1 MRRVL
6 SVLLVLLAAAAVA
19 VRWLGDR
26 TVQPPED
33 LPPPVWALEPRYTVA
48 SDFSRGAAAV
58 KYPDGTC
65 ALIAPDG
72 EDLWGKRFTVLQ
84 FPRAGQKLFVDLFPV
99 AREGQGEYYRVDL
112 DGSPIPETS
121 PAVTWIDPFAFTG
134 TDLACA
140 TAENGLMGILD
151 RKGQWFLPPEYDSIY
166 RTSGKQFRIGWDSER
181 DRSGFLSKDGTVI
194 YVQNAWKIYD
204 FQEDGYALVEI
215 MDRKDA
221 LRPFYNFID
230 QDGNYLL
237 KKTVAD
243 QEPILSE
250 GIIAYAE
257 GDLWGFQDLSGNVLI
272 PPTYAQAG
280 GFHEGL
286 AAVTNEKGEIG
297 YVATDGTLRIPFQ
310 KLQLSGLF
318 YDGFAFF
325 TDSLS
330 LTGLMD
336 CEGHWAVPARY
347 EHAYHDKESG
357 LWLFSYDISDSLE
370 DVFFPED
377 EVLVRNL
384 KLVKDEHPDY
394 VVAYKGRYA
403 VLVRVENGK
412 AKLSRF
418 DYLESF
424 SQGLAV
430 ASVNDLY
437 GYVDIDGQWVI
448 APRFESAQPF
458 SEGLAAVCQGGLW
471 GYIALPEGIGQ

>member
-26 TVQPPED
+26 TVQPPEN
-33 LPPPVWALEPRYTVA
+33 LAPPVWALEPRYTVV
-48 SDFSRGAAAV
+48 SDFSHGAAAV

-84 FPRAGQKLFVDLFPV
+84 FPQAGQKLFVDLFPV
-99 AREGQGEYYRVDL
+99 VQEGQGEYYRIDL

-140 TAENGLMGILD
+140 TAENGRMGVLD
-151 RKGQWFLPPEYDSIY
+151 IKAQWFLPPEYDTTY
-166 RTSGKQFRIGWDSER
+166 CTSGNQIRVYIDENTL
-181 DRSGFLSKDGTVI
+181 GFLREDGTV
-194 YVQNAWKIYD
+194 VPVPGAVKIHD
-204 FQEDGYALVEI
+204 FQEDGYALVSLVNE
-215 MDRKDA
+215 KDPYRGR
-221 LRPFYNFID
+221 LYNFID
-230 QDGNYLL
+230 QDGNFLL
-237 KKTVAD
+237 TKSLMD
-243 QEPILSE
+243 HEPILSE

-272 PPTYAQAG
+272 PPTYARAG
-280 GFHEGL
+280 AFHEGL

-297 YVATDGTLRIPFQ
+297 YVTINGTLQIPFQ

-336 CEGHWAVPARY
+336 REGHWAVPARY

-370 DVFFPED
+370 DVFFPE
-377 EVLVRNL
+377 EGVLVRNL
-384 KLVKDEHPDY
+384 KQVEDMHSDY
-394 VVAYKGRYA
+394 FVARKGSDA
-403 VLVRVENGK
+403 VLVRTQGGK
-412 AKLSRF
+412 AQLYRF

-430 ASVNDLY
+430 ARADGLY
-437 GYVDIDGQWVI
+437 GYVDTDGQWVI
-448 APRFESAQPF
+448 APQFESAQPF
-458 SEGLAAVCQGGLW
+458 SEGLAAVCQGGLR
-471 GYIALPEGIGQ
+471 GYIALPEEIGQ

>member
-26 TVQPPED
+26 TVQPPEN
-33 LPPPVWALEPRYTVA
+33 LAPPVWALEPQYTVA

-72 EDLWGKRFTVLQ
+72 EDLWDKRFTVLQ

-134 TDLACA
+134 MDLACA
-140 TAENGLMGILD
+140 TAENGRMGVLD
-151 RKGQWFLPPEYDSIY
+151 IKAQWFLPPEYDTTY
-166 RTSGKQFRIGWDSER
+166 CTSGNQIRVYIDENTL
-181 DRSGFLSKDGTVI
+181 GFLREDGTV
-194 YVQNAWKIYD
+194 VPVPGAVKIHD
-204 FQEDGYALVEI
+204 FQEDGYALVSLVNE
-215 MDRKDA
+215 KDPYRGR
-221 LRPFYNFID
+221 LYNFID
-230 QDGNYLL
+230 QDGNFLL
-237 KKTVAD
+237 TKSLMD
-243 QEPILSE
+243 HEPILSE

-272 PPTYAQAG
+272 PPTYARAG
-280 GFHEGL
+280 AFHEGL

-297 YVATDGTLRIPFQ
+297 YVTINGTLQIPFQ

-336 CEGHWAVPARY
+336 REGHWAVPARY

-403 VLVRVENGK
+403 VLVRVEDGK

-448 APRFESAQPF
+448 APQFEAAQPF

>member
-1 MRRVL
+1 M
-6 SVLLVLLAAAAVA
+6 
-19 VRWLGDR
+19 
-26 TVQPPED
+26 
-33 LPPPVWALEPRYTVA
+33 
-48 SDFSRGAAAV
+48 
-58 KYPDGTC
+58 
-65 ALIAPDG
+65 
-72 EDLWGKRFTVLQ
+72 
-84 FPRAGQKLFVDLFPV
+84 
-99 AREGQGEYYRVDL
+99 
-112 DGSPIPETS
+112 
-121 PAVTWIDPFAFTG
+121 
-134 TDLACA
+134 
-140 TAENGLMGILD
+140 
-151 RKGQWFLPPEYDSIY
+151 
-166 RTSGKQFRIGWDSER
+166 
-181 DRSGFLSKDGTVI
+181 
-194 YVQNAWKIYD
+194 
-204 FQEDGYALVEI
+204 
-215 MDRKDA
+215 
-221 LRPFYNFID
+221 
-230 QDGNYLL
+230 
-237 KKTVAD
+237 AD

-336 CEGHWAVPARY
+336 REGHWVVPARY

-370 DVFFPED
+370 DVFFPE
-377 EVLVRNL
+377 EGVLVRNL
-384 KLVKDEHPDY
+384 KQVEDMHSDY
-394 VVAYKGRYA
+394 FVARKGSDA
-403 VLVRVENGK
+403 ILVRTQGGK
-412 AKLSRF
+412 AQLYRF

-430 ASVNDLY
+430 ARADGLY

-458 SEGLAAVCQGGLW
+458 SEGLAAVCQDGLW

>member
-1 MRRVL
+1 MRRAL

-19 VRWLGDR
+19 IRWLGDR
-26 TVQPPED
+26 TVQPAEN
-33 LPPPVWALEPRYTVA
+33 LAPPVWALEPQYTVA

-65 ALIAPDG
+65 ALISPDG
-72 EDLWGKRFTVLQ
+72 EDLWDKRFTVLQ
-84 FPRAGQKLFVDLFPV
+84 FPRAGQKLFVDLFPIV
-99 AREGQGEYYRVDL
+99 QEGQGEYYRIDL

-134 TDLACA
+134 MDLACA
-140 TAENGLMGILD
+140 TAENGRMGVLD
-151 RKGQWFLPPEYDSIY
+151 IKAQWFLPPEYDTTY
-166 RTSGKQFRIGWDSER
+166 CTSGNQIRVYIDENTL
-181 DRSGFLSKDGTVI
+181 GFLREDGTV
-194 YVQNAWKIYD
+194 VPVPGAVKIHD
-204 FQEDGYALVEI
+204 FQEDGYALVSLVNE
-215 MDRKDA
+215 KDPYRGR
-221 LRPFYNFID
+221 LYNFID
-230 QDGNYLL
+230 QDGNFLL
-237 KKTVAD
+237 TKSLMD
-243 QEPILSE
+243 HEPILSE

-272 PPTYAQAG
+272 PPTYARAG
-280 GFHEGL
+280 AFHEGL

-297 YVATDGTLRIPFQ
+297 YVTINGTLQIPFQ

-336 CEGHWAVPARY
+336 REGHWVVPARY

-370 DVFFPED
+370 DVFFPE
-377 EVLVRNL
+377 EGVLVRNL
-384 KLVKDEHPDY
+384 KQVEDMHSDY
-394 VVAYKGRYA
+394 FVARKGSDA
-403 VLVRVENGK
+403 ILVRTQGGK
-412 AKLSRF
+412 AQLYRF

-430 ASVNDLY
+430 ARADGLY

-448 APRFESAQPF
+448 APQFESAQPF
-458 SEGLAAVCQGGLW
+458 SEGLAAVCQDGLW
-471 GYIALPEGIGQ
+471 GYIALP

>member
-26 TVQPPED
+26 TVQPPEN
-33 LPPPVWALEPRYTVA
+33 LAPPVWALEPQYTVA

-65 ALIAPDG
+65 ALIAPDR

-134 TDLACA
+134 MDLACA
-140 TAENGLMGILD
+140 TAENGRMGVLD
-151 RKGQWFLPPEYDSIY
+151 IKAQWFLPPEYDTTY
-166 RTSGKQFRIGWDSER
+166 CTSGNQIRVYIDENTL
-181 DRSGFLSKDGTVI
+181 GFLREDGTV
-194 YVQNAWKIYD
+194 VPVPGAVKIHD
-204 FQEDGYALVEI
+204 FQEDGYALVSLVNE
-215 MDRKDA
+215 KDPYRGR
-221 LRPFYNFID
+221 LYNFID
-230 QDGNYLL
+230 QDGNFLL
-237 KKTVAD
+237 TKSLMD

-250 GIIAYAE
+250 GIIAYVE

-336 CEGHWAVPARY
+336 REGHWAVPARY

-403 VLVRVENGK
+403 VLVRVEDGK

>member
-33 LPPPVWALEPRYTVA
+33 LPPPVWALEPQYTVA

-72 EDLWGKRFTVLQ
+72 EDLCDKRFTVLQ

-166 RTSGKQFRIGWDSER
+166 RTSGKQIRIGWDSER

-257 GDLWGFQDLSGNVLI
+257 GGLWGFQDLSGNVLI
-272 PPTYAQAG
+272 PPTYARAG

-297 YVATDGTLRIPFQ
+297 YVTINGTLRIPFQ
-310 KLQLSGLF
+310 KLQLGDSF
-318 YDGFAFF
+318 YGDYASIV
-325 TDSLS
+325 DV
-330 LTGLMD
+330 TGLEGLID
-336 CEGHWAVPARY
+336 QNGHWAVPPRY
-347 EHAYHDKESG
+347 NSAYHDSDSG
-357 LWLFSYDISDSLE
+357 LWKFDYQTGGDLVDI
-370 DVFFPED
+370 FFPED
-377 EVLVRNL
+377 EILVRKLTLVNDLHPDYFVAHKGDYYVLVRIQG
-384 KLVKDEHPDY
+384 E
-394 VVAYKGRYA
+394 
-403 VLVRVENGK
+403 K
-412 AKLSRF
+412 AQLYRF

-430 ASVNDLY
+430 ARADGLY

-458 SEGLAAVCQGGLW
+458 SEGLAAVCQDGLW

>member
-33 LPPPVWALEPRYTVA
+33 LPPPVWALEPQYTVA

-99 AREGQGEYYRVDL
+99 AREGQGEYYRIDL

-134 TDLACA
+134 MDLACA
-140 TAENGLMGILD
+140 TAENGRMGVLD
-151 RKGQWFLPPEYDSIY
+151 IKAQWFLPPEYDTTY
-166 RTSGKQFRIGWDSER
+166 CTSGNQIRVYIDENTL
-181 DRSGFLSKDGTVI
+181 GFLREDGTV
-194 YVQNAWKIYD
+194 VPVPGAVKIHD
-204 FQEDGYALVEI
+204 FQEDGYALVSLVNE
-215 MDRKDA
+215 KDPYRGR
-221 LRPFYNFID
+221 LYNFID
-230 QDGNYLL
+230 QDGNFLL
-237 KKTVAD
+237 TKSLMD
-243 QEPILSE
+243 HEPILSE

-297 YVATDGTLRIPFQ
+297 YVTINGTLRIPFQ
-310 KLQLSGLF
+310 KLQLGDSF
-318 YDGFAFF
+318 YGDYASIV
-325 TDSLS
+325 DV
-330 LTGLMD
+330 TGLEGLID
-336 CEGHWAVPARY
+336 QNGHWAVPPRY
-347 EHAYHDKESG
+347 NSAYHDSDSG
-357 LWLFSYDISDSLE
+357 LWKFDYQTGGDLVDI
-370 DVFFPED
+370 FFPED
-377 EVLVRNL
+377 EILVRKLTLVNDLHPDYFVAHKGDYYVLVRIQG
-384 KLVKDEHPDY
+384 E
-394 VVAYKGRYA
+394 
-403 VLVRVENGK
+403 K
-412 AKLSRF
+412 AQLYRF

-430 ASVNDLY
+430 ARADGLY

>member
-1 MRRVL
+1 M
-6 SVLLVLLAAAAVA
+6 
-19 VRWLGDR
+19 
-26 TVQPPED
+26 
-33 LPPPVWALEPRYTVA
+33 
-48 SDFSRGAAAV
+48 
-58 KYPDGTC
+58 
-65 ALIAPDG
+65 
-72 EDLWGKRFTVLQ
+72 
-84 FPRAGQKLFVDLFPV
+84 
-99 AREGQGEYYRVDL
+99 
-112 DGSPIPETS
+112 
-121 PAVTWIDPFAFTG
+121 
-134 TDLACA
+134 
-140 TAENGLMGILD
+140 
-151 RKGQWFLPPEYDSIY
+151 
-166 RTSGKQFRIGWDSER
+166 
-181 DRSGFLSKDGTVI
+181 
-194 YVQNAWKIYD
+194 
-204 FQEDGYALVEI
+204 
-215 MDRKDA
+215 
-221 LRPFYNFID
+221 
-230 QDGNYLL
+230 
-237 KKTVAD
+237 AD

-357 LWLFSYDISDSLE
+357 LWLFSYDIGDSLE

-403 VLVRVENGK
+403 VLVRVEDGK

-418 DYLESF
+418 DYLESL
-424 SQGLAV
+424 SQGLAM